1 MHKPDEQISL
11 DIARRWKELGVIV
24 LFLVLVAVIA
34 LVPMPGI
41 RAAADTLLILVGLSL
56 GASIWAVWNA

>member
-1 MHKPDEQISL
+1 MRKPDEQISL

-24 LFLVLVAVIA
+24 LFLVLVAVIV

-41 RAAADTLLILVGLSL
+41 RAAAGTLLILAGLSL
-56 GASIWAVWNA
+56 GATLWAVWKA